1 MRLLLVEDDIS
12 LGETIR
18 SNLESERF
26 IVKLIS
32 DGKQALEE
40 ILVESYDLVILD
52 IMLPGMNGL
61 EILEKIRT
69 ENINTPI
76 LLLTA
81 RNQIEDRVTGLDSGA
96 DDYLSKP
103 FAFAE
108 LLARVRALLRRG
120 SANKS
125 PVIRLKGLSVDTL
138 SRELKVNDKPVVLTN
153 KEFSILEFLLYNT
166 DRIVSRLSIA
176 EHVWDDNFDMMTNVV
191 DVHIKNLRKKIELAG
206 GSNVIETRRGLG
218 YIIKSK
224 R

>member
-1 MRLLLVEDDIS
+1 MRLLLVEDDKS

-32 DGKQALEE
+32 DGLQALDE

-61 EILEKIRT
+61 EILKKIRK
-69 ENINTPI
+69 ENITTPI

-108 LLARVRALLRRG
+108 LLARIRALLRRG

-138 SRELKVNDKPVVLTN
+138 AHELKVNDKPVVLTN

-206 GSNVIETRRGLG
+206 GANVIETRRGLG